1 MRGWRNVFLGIGLMV
16 AAALA
21 CQREASKG
29 MPPTPTFEPQVVI
42 LATPQG
48 QMGALGQT
56 PAQPTPTPT
65 RASAGT
71 GAVATPPP
79 TATSLP
85 TATPAPPSPT
95 PITLKVPDRYV
106 LRPGEFPYCI
116 ARRFNIHPADL
127 LQANGLPPGAR
138 PPAGTTLVIPKNARP
153 WPDTHPRSL
162 VPHPTTY
169 VTQAGDTL
177 YKIAC
182 KFGDVW
188 PEQIAQAN
196 GIPLSQMDQPL
207 EPGKKLKIP

>member
-1 MRGWRNVFLGIGLMV
+1 MRGWRNLLLGIGLMV
-16 AAALA
+16 ASAMA
-21 CQREASKG
+21 CIRSASGG
-29 MPPTPTFEPQVVI
+29 MPPTPTFEPQVI
-42 LATPQG
+42 MLATPQG
-48 QMGALGQT
+48 QMGALEQT
-56 PAQPTPTPT
+56 PVGPTSTPT
-65 RASAGT
+65 SAGP
-71 GAVATPPP
+71 VSTPPS

-85 TATPAPPSPT
+85 TSTPAPPATPT
-95 PITLKVPDRYV
+95 PTPMTLKVPDRYV
-106 LRPGEFPYCI
+106 LRQGEFPYCI
-116 ARRFNIHPADL
+116 ARRFNINPADL

-138 PPAGTTLVIPKNARP
+138 PPAGTTLIIPKDARP
-153 WPDTHPRSL
+153 WPSTYPRAL
-162 VPHPTTY
+162 IPHPTTY

>member
-1 MRGWRNVFLGIGLMV
+1 MSSPETSPIITPLHEPSDAADSVRVPPHNYEAEMALLG
-16 AAALA
+16 A
-21 CQREASKG
+21 
-29 MPPTPTFEPQVVI
+29 I
-42 LATPQG
+42 LANNRAYERVQDFLRAEHFADSIHGRIYQACERLIDRG
-48 QMGALGQT
+48 QLA
-56 PAQPTPTPT
+56 
-65 RASAGT
+65 
-71 GAVATPPP
+71 
-79 TATSLP
+79 
-85 TATPAPPSPT
+85 T

-196 GIPLSQMDQPL
+196 NIPLSQMDQPL